1 MTLRAHAHDVRKS
14 HYAWVSLFMSDLLN
28 NKRIAFIKAG
38 WHAEIINQGQQT
50 FIEHLA
56 AAGISKTLIDIIEVP
71 GSLEIPLQAQ
81 TMAQT
86 GRYALIACGG
96 FVVDGGIYRHEFVT
110 HAVIDGIMR
119 VMLDTGIPI
128 LSMILTPKNSYEHDR
143 DKQFFLE
150 HFKLKGEELANAAL
164 ATLRNHS
171 TVDAIHH

>member
-1 MTLRAHAHDVRKS
+1 
-14 HYAWVSLFMSDLLN
+14 MSDLLN

-38 WHAEIINQGQQT
+38 WHAEIINQGQHS
-50 FIEHLA
+50 FLEHLA
-56 AAGISKTLIDIIEVP
+56 AAGISKSLIDIIEVP

-96 FVVDGGIYRHEFVT
+96 LLVDGGIYRHEFVT

-119 VMLDTGIPI
+119 VMLDTGVPI
-128 LSMILTPKNSYEHDR
+128 LSMILTPKNEYDDKR
-143 DKQFFLE
+143 DEPFFLE

-164 ATLRNHS
+164 VTLRNAGNGG
-171 TVDAIHH
+171 TTHH

>member
-14 HYAWVSLFMSDLLN
+14 HYARVSLFMSDLLN

-38 WHAEIINQGQQT
+38 WHAEIISQGQQS
-50 FIEHLA
+50 FLEHLA
-56 AAGISKTLIDIIEVP
+56 AAGISRTLIDIVEVP

-96 FVVDGGIYRHEFVT
+96 FVVDSGIYRHEFVT

-119 VMLDTGIPI
+119 VMLDTGMPI
-128 LSMILTPKNSYEHDR
+128 LSMILTPKNPYEHNR
-143 DKQFFLE
+143 DEQFFLE

-164 ATLRNHS
+164 TTLRNNS
-171 TVDAIHH
+171 TAATIHH